1 MVDEPLGMLKTWA
14 LGVAGRARFLA
25 KAVLIPGCMKQ
36 RPRNALLQR
45 LRCCQQVGVLNTYR
59 VSRVPWFATVSSITH
74 GALNEKDSNR
84 RPQGVPDLGLLGHAL
99 GGARSSLP
107 LLPTQLGLG
116 APPWQWSRG
125 WMVGALT
132 RSPGGP
138 GGPSALPSSPCSP
151 CGGKTSVKTN
161 SLLLGNSRHSTLRPR
176 GPSSEMKNPVYLG
189 LQTERLR
196 PRGKGRHGVQG
207 RPGHGSRNSE
217 HRTLLF
223 TLP

>member
-99 GGARSSLP
+99 GGAHSSLP

-125 WMVGALT
+125 WMVGGPYPIS
-132 RSPGGP
+132 RWSGGP
-138 GGPSALPSSPCSP
+138 LSLAVLTLLP
-151 CGGKTSVKTN
+151 
-161 SLLLGNSRHSTLRPR
+161 LR
-176 GPSSEMKNPVYLG
+176 
-189 LQTERLR
+189 
-196 PRGKGRHGVQG
+196 
-207 RPGHGSRNSE
+207 SRNQ
-217 HRTLLF
+217 R
-223 TLP
+223 

>member
-116 APPWQWSRG
+116 APHLS
-125 WMVGALT
+125 
-132 RSPGGP
+132 
-138 GGPSALPSSPCSP
+138 PSSVSLFTECPPTS
-151 CGGKTSVKTN
+151 GGLGLILHTKCI
-161 SLLLGNSRHSTLRPR
+161 LGNT
-176 GPSSEMKNPVYLG
+176 
-189 LQTERLR
+189 T
-196 PRGKGRHGVQG
+196 
-207 RPGHGSRNSE
+207 
-217 HRTLLF
+217 
-223 TLP
+223 